1 MKKRW
6 ERLIAAVMS
15 VVMVQTVCPPQAMA
29 LAASE
34 VKEAAEYL
42 EIDQLFSA
50 TQSAVTTDSPEN
62 VETQTSAALF
72 QDGAVRIYHALQLY
86 AIGSNAVVHSGDAQA
101 ETFGTGTV
109 LTDENG
115 QVLLYDSDG
124 SYQLMNDIALPDGTM
139 WTLPSGFS
147 GTFVSEGES
156 TEAPLY
162 DEDTDTIYIYN
173 NYQLLTRA
181 AEDELKTVLSG
192 DNVAETFGL
201 GQVVYA
207 GDQQLEYTQE
217 HNYVVAQSFTAQMPE
232 LKAEEVLQEGTSWDG
247 RQYEG
252 QVIYYENGVQYILI
266 GNKQQLQAIGKTVSE
281 WDGLV
286 NGYKDVPIKVTEPIW
301 KQERKFDGLVLGK
314 WEDIG
319 SPVMCYPGDADLAE
333 GATLFEESDYGY
345 EIGEDTGIRVHG
357 DIGYK
362 YRGSQKNQDG
372 TIGYDETAKNNI
384 NIEQWSG
391 DAPAYTTDA
400 NYIIFRNIALTP
412 AANGGGNWTP
422 LMFSG
427 TMEGRLNMQTP
438 DPTNPND
445 NSQPTISNVQ
455 ISTGAELDLENDYT
469 GVGFFS
475 TITNDIYRGDGS
487 EVYVKNIALDVVSVD
502 NNYTQ
507 IADTN
512 GLIGSI
518 LDGLGGILDGLTG
531 GLLGLE
537 DLLTADNESAEFY
550 ATGAFAGRITGPV
563 TVENCDVTLGTITS
577 EKSMVG
583 GFVGSAEGITQYD
596 ALSNLSGEASNTLEK
611 LLDIIPGLG
620 LGDLIPVLL
629 KNPSLLNLS
638 ELLPSGYRAPTITG
652 CNVTMKETSQRAIG
666 TDRNSFVGGFVGC
679 QTGSTISGCT
689 VSGLASVTAKKYAGG
704 FAGATRDAVIE
715 GLVETLDV
723 SLFNFDP
730 SSVTDGCKV
739 TGTNL
744 TVNSGA
750 YAGGFTGIVANSDIS
765 NSSVSGLSAVTTTGN
780 YSGGFAGRAT
790 LGASVILVGE
800 GDIADKGLL
809 GKVTDLLEGVLT
821 GDDGKDGPLLSVLGV
836 SPSAI
841 NGCSV
846 DVAVW

>member
-109 LTDENG
+109 LTDDNG

-217 HNYVVAQSFTAQMPE
+217 HNYVVAQSFTGEMPE

-252 QVIYYENGVQYILI
+252 QVIYYENDVQYILI

-400 NYIIFRNIALTP
+400 NYIIFRNITLTP
-412 AANGGGNWTP
+412 ADNGGGNWTP

-427 TMEGRLNMQTP
+427 TMEGRLNMK
-438 DPTNPND
+438 NGEKII
-445 NSQPTISNVQ
+445 ISNVN
-455 ISTGAELDLENDYT
+455 IKATGELDPRVSM
-469 GVGFFS
+469 GVGFFA
-475 TITNDIYRGDGS
+475 TISSERNENDIGLVGS
-487 EVYVKNIALDVVSVD
+487 QAVVKNIHLDQINVE
-502 NNYTQ
+502 NGYTGM
-507 IADTN
+507 ADTETLVS
-512 GLIGSI
+512 GL
-518 LDGLGGILDGLTG
+518 LKVLGGILGWIAGIVGDLVNAVIPGSNLKLG
-531 GLLGLE
+531 DFLRELLSVKK
-537 DLLTADNESAEFY
+537 ESPDTF
-550 ATGAFAGRITGPV
+550 ATGAFAGRMIGDVLVEGCSV
-563 TVENCDVTLGTITS
+563 TNASVSSSHDMT
-577 EKSMVG
+577 G
-583 GFVGSAEGITQYD
+583 GFVGNVEGVTEYD
-596 ALSNLSGEASNTLEK
+596 GLSDKLGKTVETLEEV
-611 LLDIIPGLG
+611 LNLIPGLG
-620 LGDLIPVLL
+620 LGDLITVVLD
-629 KNPSLLNLS
+629 NPTLLNVKELIPTGYKSATIQDCDIQLS
-638 ELLPSGYRAPTITG
+638 NG
-652 CNVTMKETSQRAIG
+652 AIG
-666 TDRNSFVGGFVGC
+666 METTSFNGGFAGC
-679 QTGSTISGCT
+679 QTGAKVSECT
-689 VSGLASVTAKKYAGG
+689 VTGLSQVNAFQYAGG
-704 FAGATRDAVIE
+704 FAGVIRDAVIL
-715 GLVETLDV
+715 GLLDKV
-723 SLFNFDP
+723 GVNLSDEVIAKLRGVDP
-730 SSVTDGCKV
+730 SSENVDCSVAGDNWSV
-739 TGTNL
+739 S
-744 TVNSGA
+744 SGE
-750 YAGGFTGIVANSDIS
+750 YAGGFTGIAANSDLSKIT
-765 NSSVSGLSAVTTTGN
+765 VSGLKNVTVSVKTYMN
-780 YSGGFAGRAT
+780 EKEALCLLF
-790 LGASVILVGE
+790 ASVGSR
-800 GDIADKGLL
+800 K
-809 GKVTDLLEGVLT
+809 
-821 GDDGKDGPLLSVLGV
+821 LS
-836 SPSAI
+836 
-841 NGCSV
+841 
-846 DVAVW
+846 